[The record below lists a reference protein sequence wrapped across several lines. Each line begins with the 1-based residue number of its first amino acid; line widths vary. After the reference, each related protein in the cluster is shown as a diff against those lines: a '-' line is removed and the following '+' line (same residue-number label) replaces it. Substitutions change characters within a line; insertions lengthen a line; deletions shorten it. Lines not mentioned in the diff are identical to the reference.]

1 MDAELDI
8 LAYHDG
14 FADHLGVTTTSL
26 FERRSGQRIVVT
38 IAIPTYS
45 RPQLLK
51 QAIDSA
57 AAQTTRAA
65 IEILI
70 VDNDPQT
77 DGAEIIE
84 HLKNVQCDDVRY
96 VRNSENVGMFGNWNR
111 CLLLAEGEWVTILND
126 DDLLHPSFLEE
137 CLQVIALN
145 PDIRLLGTG
154 SAVLDERRAGGP
166 MNIRRLMRVINIAR
180 WKPDGLK
187 RMRSV
192 DYFLNS
198 PHHGSLGILMRT
210 ALSRELGGYSPS
222 LFPSADLVFLVRYQQ
237 RHSAFYFS
245 KVLATYRIAVN
256 ESLKPTVVQGWV
268 SQGLRL
274 RSSLMPSI
282 PLPQPLLQLYSR
294 LMAAEVLLICKD
306 YFSIN
311 FSVKDM
317 RTSYALP
324 SGLVFVK
331 FRVLR
336 IVIRLLS
343 LAQRH

>member
-1 MDAELDI
+1 VDAEFDI
-8 LAYHDG
+8 LAYHNG
-14 FADHLGVTTTSL
+14 FAHHPDVTSTPL
-26 FERRSGQRIVVT
+26 FERRSGQRIAIT
-38 IAIPTYS
+38 IAIPTYG
-45 RPQLLK
+45 RPQFLK

-57 AAQTTRAA
+57 AAQTTSAGV
-65 IEILI
+65 EILI

-77 DGAEIIE
+77 DGAEIIKY
-84 HLKNVQCDDVRY
+84 LKNVKYDDVRY

-137 CLQVIALN
+137 CLQVISLN
-145 PDIRLLGTG
+145 PEIRLLGTG

-166 MNIRRLMRVINIAR
+166 MNIRRLMRMINVAR
-180 WKPDGLK
+180 WKPNALK

-210 ALSRELGGYSPS
+210 ALARELGGYSPS
-222 LFPSADLVFLVRYQQ
+222 LFPSADLIFLVRYQQ
-237 RHSAFYFS
+237 RHGAFYHS

-256 ESLKPTVVQGWV
+256 ESLKPTVVEGWV
-268 SQGLRL
+268 TQGLML
-274 RSSLMPSI
+274 RASLMMRI
-282 PLPQPLLQLYSR
+282 PLSQTLLRAYSR
-294 LMAAEVLLICKD
+294 LMAAEVILICKD
-306 YFSIN
+306 YFSIK
-311 FSVKDM
+311 FSEKEL
-317 RTSYALP
+317 RIAYNLP
-324 SGLVFVK
+324 SGSTFVQ
-331 FRVLR
+331 FRILR